1 MIERRSR
8 RRYLSAIFRQ
18 DAVRNNQ
25 DAMQR
30 SIEHV
35 DDATREHHILSAF
48 IRKNTFPCSLQQIV
62 CEAVLDQA
70 MLGSSFRRADA
81 LWKLCPAC

>member
-1 MIERRSR
+1 M
-8 RRYLSAIFRQ
+8 RYISASFHQ
-18 DAVRNNQ
+18 DVVRNNQ
-25 DAMQR
+25 NTMQR

-35 DDATREHHILSAF
+35 DDATREHNVLSAF
-48 IRKNTFPCSLQQIV
+48 IRGNIFQRSPQQTV